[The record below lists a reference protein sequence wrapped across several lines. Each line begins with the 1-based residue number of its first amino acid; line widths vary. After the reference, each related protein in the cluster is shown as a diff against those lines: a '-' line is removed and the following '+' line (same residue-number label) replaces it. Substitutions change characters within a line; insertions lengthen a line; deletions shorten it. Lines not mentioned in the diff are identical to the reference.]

1 MDNDKISKEVTK
13 KMNSN
18 SLVFQ
23 GLSLFDSFCNRFS
36 SKNQNNTGIVE
47 NIIKMSLPDQKYL
60 KEIGLC

>member
-1 MDNDKISKEVTK
+1 
-13 KMNSN
+13 MNSN